1 MTRSDIAKT
10 PQWEVRLRSIYS
22 KLGGTERNVAD
33 FIRTHPDT
41 ILQLSIAEIAAGAKV
56 SESTVVRFCRHL
68 GYKGLKDFKISFA
81 QESDNQEESID
92 GAVDWDDSLSD
103 VKAKVFLA
111 SVKTLRDSMNLIDD
125 RELDRA
131 IEALAKA
138 RNIDIFGLGGAA
150 PVASYTRHQFMKSGV
165 RTNVYSD
172 SQSLHLSMIQFSK
185 GDVAIAI
192 SCSGETKEV
201 LDAMRWAKSQGT
213 TIIAITNFPDSQLAR
228 LADIRLINTCGRLFR
243 SDSASLSRLAQWTTI
258 NTLYLGLTL
267 RMGKD
272 RGESLSSKNQAARTF
287 SQSAAPEE
295 ERR

>member
-1 MTRSDIAKT
+1 LTRADIAKT
-10 PQWEVRLRSIYS
+10 PQWEVRLRSIYG
-22 KLGGTERNVAD
+22 KLGSTERNVAD
-33 FIRTHPDT
+33 FIRAHPDT
-41 ILQLSIAEIAAGAKV
+41 ILQRSIAEIAAEAKV

-68 GYKGLKDFKISFA
+68 GYQGLKDFKISFA
-81 QESDNQEESID
+81 QEQDTEEESID
-92 GAVDWDDSLSD
+92 GAVDWEDSLEN

-111 SVKTLRDSMNLIDD
+111 SMKTLRDSMNLIDD

-138 RNIDIFGLGGAA
+138 KNIDIFGLGGAA
-150 PVASYTRHQFMKSGV
+150 PVAAYTRHQFMKSGV

-172 SQSLHLSMIQFSK
+172 SQSLHLSMLQFSK

-213 TIIAITNFPDSQLAR
+213 TIIAITNFPGSQLAR
-228 LADIRLINTCGRLFR
+228 LADIRLMNTCGRLFR

-272 RGESLSSKNQAARTF
+272 RGESLSSKNKAARNF
-287 SQSAAPEE
+287 SQNTAREE
-295 ERR
+295 EL

>member
-1 MTRSDIAKT
+1 
-10 PQWEVRLRSIYS
+10 VYG

-33 FIRTHPDT
+33 FIRAHQDT
-41 ILQLSIAEIAAGAKV
+41 VLRLSIAEIAAGALV

-68 GYKGLKDFKISFA
+68 GYQGLKDFKISFA
-81 QESDNQEESID
+81 QESDTRNQSID
-92 GAVDWDDSLSD
+92 GAVDWEDSLPD

-111 SVKTLRDSMNLIDD
+111 SMKALRDSMNLIDD
-125 RELDRA
+125 RELARA
-131 IEALAKA
+131 VEALAKA
-138 RNIDIFGLGGAA
+138 RNIDIIGLGGAA

-172 SQSLHLSMIQFSK
+172 SQSLHLSMLQFSK
-185 GDVAIAI
+185 GDVVIAI

-201 LDAMRWAKSQGT
+201 LDALRWARNQGT
-213 TIIAITNFPDSQLAR
+213 VIIAITNFPESQLAH

-243 SDSASLSRLAQWTTI
+243 GDNASLSRLAQWTTI

-272 RGESLSSKNQAARTF
+272 IGERLSSKNQAARSF
-287 SQSAAPEE
+287 SQAANPDGEG
-295 ERR
+295 R